1 MESAHG
7 GRVVEQKSSDAD
19 GQWVE
24 RDDGLPATWCAELP
38 WLEELRQKLKTNS
51 LRTWHG
57 F

>member
-1 MESAHG
+1 MHG

-24 RDDGLPATWCAELP
+24 RNDGLPATWCADLP